1 MMTGGAGVG
10 GTGKIACHVI
20 STNCH
25 GNDSCLCCFSVTVM
39 YLVAHCNCYVFAS
52 SYLLIQARYVMRQA
66 WPEEPSFLIPLQ
78 IHFLPDTRSMRGGT
92 SSNCTEEAKAPID
105 KTTFDKPLSSTQH
118 SSIAVHCCL
127 LQEGNFRRYCQF
139 VRETSGV

>member
-66 WPEEPSFLIPLQ
+66 WPEGAVFSNPPPDPLFAW
-78 IHFLPDTRSMRGGT
+78 HSLNAGCT